1 MKKIAVRFLIVLA
14 YIIACLAISIDDPMS
29 PPKTP
34 TAIMPT
40 RQIMIQSATVLPKSS
55 PTPIVIPPT
64 PTPTVL
70 ATMTAVETL
79 DDLFYTVAKGETL
92 SEISIKTDISID
104 NLVAFNN
111 LTDANWIY
119 EGQVLT
125 LKADP
130 EMRKMAMA
138 EPGRK
143 ILVVLSEQK
152 VYAYDDNELLNEFLA
167 STGTWQHPTVIGRYP
182 IWIKLE
188 STTMS
193 GPGYNLPG
201 VRWTM
206 YFYRGYGLHGTYW
219 HNNFGT
225 PMSHGCVNLTNDN
238 AEWLYNFASVG
249 TPVWVIP

>member
-1 MKKIAVRFLIVLA
+1 MLIALA
-14 YIIACLAISIDDPMS
+14 YIFVCLAISIRDPMS

-34 TAIMPT
+34 TVTVTPT
-40 RQIMIQSATVLPKSS
+40 RQIVINTATRVPSVT
-55 PTPIVIPPT
+55 PTPIVVSPT
-64 PTPTVL
+64 PTPTEI
-70 ATMTAVETL
+70 TSIE
-79 DDLFYTVAKGETL
+79 DLFYTVAKGETL
-92 SEISIKTDISID
+92 SSISIKTDISID

-111 LTDANWIY
+111 LGDANWIY

-130 EMRKMAMA
+130 EMRKNALA

-152 VYAYDDNELLNEFLA
+152 VYVYDGEVLLNEFLA

-182 IWIKLE
+182 IWIKLA
-188 STTMS
+188 STTMD
-193 GPGYNLPG
+193 GPGYHLPD
-201 VRWTM
+201 VKWTM

-219 HNNFGT
+219 HNNFGH
-225 PMSHGCVNLTNDN
+225 PMSHGCVNLTEDD